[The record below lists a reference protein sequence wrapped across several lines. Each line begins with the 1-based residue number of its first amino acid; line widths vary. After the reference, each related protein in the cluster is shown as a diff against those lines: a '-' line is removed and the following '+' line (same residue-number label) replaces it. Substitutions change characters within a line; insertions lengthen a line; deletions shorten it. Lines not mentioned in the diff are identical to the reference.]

1 MISIGE
7 NLVLTVFALSFDIG
21 PDRERTHRNSLA
33 SWAILSQNAS
43 ILDAPRSCT
52 FATFM
57 AKICYMNQNCLFI
70 KIMDVGRF
78 GSQFLK
84 NFEEKLTI
92 ASNDIYSR

>member
-43 ILDAPRSCT
+43 ILDAPRSCI
-52 FATFM
+52 FRRV
-57 AKICYMNQNCLFI
+57 L
-70 KIMDVGRF
+70 D
-78 GSQFLK
+78 
-84 NFEEKLTI
+84 
-92 ASNDIYSR
+92 